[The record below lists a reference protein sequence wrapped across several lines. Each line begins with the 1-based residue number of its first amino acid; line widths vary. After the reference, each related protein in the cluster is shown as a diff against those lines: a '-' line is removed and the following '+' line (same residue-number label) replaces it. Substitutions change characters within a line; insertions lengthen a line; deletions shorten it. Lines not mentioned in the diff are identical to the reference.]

1 MAASNLWTS
10 LKYTLFL
17 QQIYCLSPFYLAGKR
32 LHTTWRTRAYTYTYL
47 MAYLAILAA
56 SIFYLRTFSYLK
68 EFLPAGF
75 LWIALSGFEFAFT
88 NVSFVL
94 IVITLDINKGH
105 QIDFLHRVAGV
116 DARLYRHFN
125 VHVDF
130 QHLRQFNGF
139 AWVVMAIY
147 YQGLAILISI
157 VLWRSNRAA
166 LVPFVFTY
174 HLEQATASGLTF
186 LVVNYALLLRVRFAV
201 LRGIH
206 YALLYQ
212 FEVAGDRRHKDVVLR
227 HISVVLQAFKELT
240 DLVQV
245 LNKAFGLVALIRLA
259 HDFTL
264 LNSQLYLLFWIVRD
278 TQTQHKYLYVIV
290 VLVWMLPNIIKI
302 GCTSAVMEKVLSEVR
317 YRFFLR
323 FNLFLCTT

>member
-1 MAASNLWTS
+1 MVTTNLWTS

-17 QQIYCLSPFYLAGKR
+17 QQIYCLSPFNLAGQR
-32 LHTTWRTRAYTYTYL
+32 LHTSWRTRAYTYAYL
-47 MAYLAILAA
+47 TTYLAILAA
-56 SIFYLRTFSYLK
+56 SIFYLRTLTYLK
-68 EFLPAGF
+68 QFLPAGF
-75 LWIALSGFEFAFT
+75 LWIVLSGFEFVFT

-94 IVITLDINKGH
+94 IVVTLDIGKGH
-105 QIDFLHRVAGV
+105 QMDFLRRVAAV
-116 DARLYRHFN
+116 DARLHRHYN

-130 QHLRQFNGF
+130 QRLRQCNDF

-157 VLWRSNRAA
+157 VVWRSNRAA
-166 LVPFVFTY
+166 LIPFVFTY

-186 LVVNYALLLRVRFAV
+186 LLVNYAFLLRARLAV

-206 YALLYQ
+206 NALLEQ
-212 FEVAGDRRHKDVVLR
+212 FEEAVDRRQKDVVLR
-227 HISVVLQAFKELT
+227 HIAVVLQAFKELS

-245 LNKAFGLVALIRLA
+245 LDKAFGLVALIRLA

-278 TQTQHKYLYVIV
+278 TQTQYTYLYVIV
-290 VLVWMLPNIIKI
+290 VLVWMMPNVIKI
-302 GCTSAVMEKVLSEVR
+302 GCTSAAMEMVLGEVG
-317 YRFFLR
+317 
-323 FNLFLCTT
+323 